1 MDQTSEKLNIITTA
15 AKLIKPDILSLRLAS
30 NLYPLSSDIESLEKN
45 LQYIPESLQTLLK
58 IFIREKDPR
67 LKIASIGQTIMQMAK
82 PSLHNAPL
90 QIGLGVQLHQHFSS
104 KFLKDMLHSLGIC
117 SSYSEIQRFETNVA
131 IPRGTDIPGY
141 ENGQFLQF
149 IADYVDH
156 NVRTL
161 DGYGT
166 FHGMGIIVGSTP
178 GTKVSEPFPKLNVS
192 SADLVTAGK
201 IDIHFYKQ
209 PPKSSLQVRFYKD

>member
-15 AKLIKPDILSLRLAS
+15 AKLIKPDILSLRLTS

-104 KFLKDMLHSLGIC
+104 KFLKDMLHSL
-117 SSYSEIQRFETNVA
+117 
-131 IPRGTDIPGY
+131 
-141 ENGQFLQF
+141 
-149 IADYVDH
+149 
-156 NVRTL
+156 
-161 DGYGT
+161 
-166 FHGMGIIVGSTP
+166 
-178 GTKVSEPFPKLNVS
+178 
-192 SADLVTAGK
+192 
-201 IDIHFYKQ
+201 
-209 PPKSSLQVRFYKD
+209 